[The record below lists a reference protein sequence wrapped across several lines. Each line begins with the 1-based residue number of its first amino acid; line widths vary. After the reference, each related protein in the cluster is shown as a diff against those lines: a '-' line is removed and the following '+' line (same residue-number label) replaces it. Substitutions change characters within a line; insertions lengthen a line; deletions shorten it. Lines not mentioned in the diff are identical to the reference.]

1 MRNIITSRC
10 HRHREV
16 VSGLSNIDEIVLLIS
31 DKARR
36 IVVTNRP
43 KYTENAICSGWY

>member
-10 HRHREV
+10 QKHRKV
-16 VSGLSNIDEIVLLIS
+16 FSGLSNLDGTVLLIS

-36 IVVTNRP
+36 VVVTNRP